1 MIKAVVFD
9 LDGTLLNTIQDLA
22 NASNYALEQLGD
34 PTFTT
39 EEYKHLVGDG
49 RRNLILRML
58 PEGQREDET
67 MVARATELFDTYYQK
82 HMRDCTAPYPGIP
95 ALLRDLKKNGLRLG
109 VVSNKPHEFVTQ
121 IVEEYFPGIFD
132 SVAGQQGTLVKPDPA
147 ALNRV
152 IADFGLH
159 PDEVLYVGDSNV
171 DIYTAKNAK
180 TASCGVLWGFR
191 GEEELEEAGA
201 EHLAAAEEDILSLV
215 LSLNRAEGLRRGLAL
230 FSVIL
235 MLVGLAGLIYFLT
248 IGNAAGVAA
257 CVALPLLAGF
267 AAMRMTRREER

>member
-9 LDGTLLNTIQDLA
+9 LDGTQLNTIEDLA
-22 NASNYALEQLGD
+22 NASKDALERLGC
-34 PTFTT
+34 PTHTG
-39 EEYKHLVGDG
+39 EEYKKLVGDG
-49 RRNLILRML
+49 RRTLMLRML
-58 PEGQREDET
+58 PPQQREDEA
-67 MVARATELFDTYYQK
+67 VVERATALFDAYYQQ
-82 HMRDCTAPYPGIP
+82 HMRDCTAPYPGIQ
-95 ALLRDLKKNGLRLG
+95 ALLRGLKEKGMRLG

-147 ALNRV
+147 ALKKV

-171 DIYTAKNAK
+171 DIRTAQNAK

-191 GEEELEEAGA
+191 GQEELEEAGA
-201 EHLAAAEEDILSLV
+201 QHLAAVEEDILTLV

-230 FSVIL
+230 FSVVL
-235 MLVGLAGLIYFLT
+235 MLVGLAGLIYFLFV
-248 IGNAAGVAA
+248 GNSAGVAA
-257 CVALPLLAGF
+257 CVILPLLAGF
-267 AAMRMTRREER
+267 AAVRMTRREGQ

>member
-22 NASNYALEQLGD
+22 NASNDALEKMGC
-34 PTFTT
+34 PTHSV

-58 PEGQREDET
+58 PEGRRGDET
-67 MVARATELFDTYYQK
+67 AVARATELFDAYYQQ

-95 ALLRDLKKNGLRLG
+95 ALLRGLKGKGLRLG

-121 IVEEYFPGIFD
+121 IVEEYFPGMFD

-171 DIYTAKNAK
+171 DIRTAQNAK

-191 GEEELEEAGA
+191 GREELEEAGA
-201 EHLAAAEEDILSLV
+201 QHLAAAEEEILTLV
-215 LSLNRAEGLRRGLAL
+215 LSLNRAERLRRGLAL
-230 FSVIL
+230 FSVVL
-235 MLVGLAGLIYFLT
+235 MLFGLAGLIYFLFV
-248 IGNAAGVAA
+248 GNSAGVAA
-257 CVALPLLAGF
+257 CVVLPLLAGF
-267 AAMRMTRREER
+267 AAVRMTRREEQ